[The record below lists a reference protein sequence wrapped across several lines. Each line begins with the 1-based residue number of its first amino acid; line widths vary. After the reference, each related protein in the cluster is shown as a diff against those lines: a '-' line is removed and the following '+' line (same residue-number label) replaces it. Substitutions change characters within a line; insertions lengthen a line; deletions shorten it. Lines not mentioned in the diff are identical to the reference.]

1 MKEYKTLTCEI
12 KDGVAV
18 VTMNRP
24 PLNLLTY
31 TLLQDL
37 WNVID
42 ELDADKDMRAVVLTG
57 EGRAFCAGMEVGSS
71 DMAPRGYGQ
80 LVMMHLDSARLP
92 IIAAINGWC
101 LGGGM
106 ELALACDI
114 RLMSEAAKIGMV
126 EATIGYIPAWGGNSR
141 LPWLIGEANAKKL
154 FYTAEK
160 ITAEKAKELGIVQDI
175 YPAEDL
181 LPKAKELAAQIAQ
194 NAPRSI
200 SSFKQVCFKFRESLF
215 GQAAIEETK
224 YSVYCATANDAKE
237 GARALKEKRKPVF
250 KNE

>member
-1 MKEYKTLTCEI
+1 MKEYTTLSCEK
-12 KDGVAV
+12 KDGIAV

-31 TLLQDL
+31 SLLKDL

-42 ELDADKDMRAVVLTG
+42 ELDADKDMRVVILTG

-71 DMAPRGYGQ
+71 DMPPRGFGQ
-80 LVMMHLDSARLP
+80 LTMMHLDSARLP

-106 ELALACDI
+106 ELSLACDI
-114 RLMSEAAKIGMV
+114 RLMSDAAKIGMV

-141 LPWLIGEANAKKL
+141 LPWLIGEANAKML

-160 ITAEKAKELGIVQDI
+160 ITAEKAKELGIVQDV
-175 YPAEDL
+175 YPAEEL
-181 LPKAKELAAQIAQ
+181 LPKAKELAERIAK

-200 SSFKQVCFKFRESLF
+200 SSFKQVCFRMREGFF
-215 GQAAIEETK
+215 GASAFEESR
-224 YSVYCATANDAKE
+224 YSFYCGSSNDAKE
-237 GARALKEKRKPVF
+237 GARALKEKRPPVF